1 MIDDLDRCNP
11 DRIIETLE
19 AIKLFLAVE
28 KTTFIISMDENVITY
43 SIKKKYPQLDDV
55 DIDISTDYIEK
66 MVQLPVRIA
75 ELAETDIKNYM
86 LLLVSEMY
94 LEENSLNI
102 LIEKLKEKEIFIKGE
117 IISARDL
124 MEIID
129 SIQGGTNDNFK
140 QGYSRTVFEEEI
152 QIFNSIGGVIATTLK
167 GNPRQTKRF
176 LNTFYLRKRLAEI
189 QRIPLNLA
197 ILAKLMVL
205 EYIEQKKNTC
215 LVGFREYN
223 LLTSRQNELFNAIDK
238 AYPIINKE
246 LILFNVNPFAPIQLG
261 KERIALSAESTS
273 RSRSL
278 LFLAGAVAIASILG
292 KNTPVYIPENG
303 FIGINVPLTDSRNGS
318 CSTRTTHPIFIK
330 SINKILHQ
338 VGLCHE
344 ISNFYW
350 DKSKGEILAEHI
362 EKPVFNKY
370 AHRTLSC
377 SHPCLSRY
385 DKKKDPTIE
394 VPCNCG
400 YCYPCII
407 RRAFF
412 IVNGKDDTRYNDLYK
427 LDKEFLMNYSSLQG
441 RSSDLRAVLFS
452 IRRFYQNKNDEG
464 YIRDLLVRQGGLSS
478 TEIIAYGRVY
488 RKSMEELISLIRYLD
503 LNNKGKLISYLG
515 IEGLV
520 GNA

>member
-1 MIDDLDRCNP
+1 MFNIWINKSEDDNESFQNNIENFLLFNLFDKNNKSNVKTDVEQLWRRFSCQSLNNVAEDFLIIAMSVFCADKRLPRRKSIDNWTRNIKVFIP
-11 DRIIETLE
+11 VLE
-19 AIKLFLAVE
+19 EEKWNSVKDELQRTISFLSGDNWVFE
-28 KTTFIISMDENVITY
+28 FRKTTFRFRTN
-43 SIKKKYPQLDDV
+43 KKNTNYKVLNKQQFDSVSLFSGGLDSFCGA
-55 DIDISTDYIEK
+55 I
-66 MVQLPVRIA
+66 
-75 ELAETDIKNYM
+75 
-86 LLLVSEMY
+86 
-94 LEENSLNI
+94 
-102 LIEKLKEKEIFIKGE
+102 
-117 IISARDL
+117 
-124 MEIID
+124 
-129 SIQGGTNDNFK
+129 
-140 QGYSRTVFEEEI
+140 
-152 QIFNSIGGVIATTLK
+152 
-167 GNPRQTKRF
+167 
-176 LNTFYLRKRLAEI
+176 
-189 QRIPLNLA
+189 NLC
-197 ILAKLMVL
+197 
-205 EYIEQKKNTC
+205 EQKKNTC

-407 RRAFF
+407 RRASF

>member
-1 MIDDLDRCNP
+1 MFNIWINKSEDDNESFQNNIENFLLFNLFDKNNKSNVKTDVEQLWRRFSCQSLNNVAEDFLIIAMSVFCADKRLPRRKSIDNWTRNIKVFIP
-11 DRIIETLE
+11 VLE
-19 AIKLFLAVE
+19 EEKWNSVKDELQRTISFLSGDNWVFE
-28 KTTFIISMDENVITY
+28 FRKTTFRFRTN
-43 SIKKKYPQLDDV
+43 KKNTNYKVLNKQQFDSVSLFSGGLDSFCGA
-55 DIDISTDYIEK
+55 I
-66 MVQLPVRIA
+66 
-75 ELAETDIKNYM
+75 
-86 LLLVSEMY
+86 
-94 LEENSLNI
+94 
-102 LIEKLKEKEIFIKGE
+102 
-117 IISARDL
+117 
-124 MEIID
+124 
-129 SIQGGTNDNFK
+129 
-140 QGYSRTVFEEEI
+140 
-152 QIFNSIGGVIATTLK
+152 
-167 GNPRQTKRF
+167 
-176 LNTFYLRKRLAEI
+176 
-189 QRIPLNLA
+189 NLC
-197 ILAKLMVL
+197 
-205 EYIEQKKNTC
+205 EQKKNTC

-412 IVNGKDDTRYNDLYK
+412 YCKW
-427 LDKEFLMNYSSLQG
+427 
-441 RSSDLRAVLFS
+441 
-452 IRRFYQNKNDEG
+452 
-464 YIRDLLVRQGGLSS
+464 
-478 TEIIAYGRVY
+478 
-488 RKSMEELISLIRYLD
+488 
-503 LNNKGKLISYLG
+503 
-515 IEGLV
+515 
-520 GNA
+520 